1 MIRRQAATLA
11 RVSFATLVRNVPV
24 RVLDVSRCG
33 CRLESSERLHPGTAG
48 SLRLQLGGQNHEDDV
63 RVARC
68 QVREGAG
75 SNCFLGVELLPT
87 RRIHGQSIRLAIG
100 NLVGDREGGET
111 TVADIAQEPPDSGAE
126 QETGAGRPPPARARM
141 HGRRQ
146 KPREIDLTGS
156 R

>member
-1 MIRRQAATLA
+1 VNRRQAATLA

-48 SLRLQLGGQNHEDDV
+48 SLRLRLGGQNHEDDV

-75 SNCFLGVELLPT
+75 SNYFLGVELLST
-87 RRIHGQSIRLAIG
+87 RRLHDQSIRLAVG
-100 NLVGDREGGET
+100 HLVGEREGGE
-111 TVADIAQEPPDSGAE
+111 APSPNGAQEPRDAGEE
-126 QETGAGRPPPARARM
+126 QQARAASRAPPA
-141 HGRRQ
+141 GV
-146 KPREIDLTGS
+146 DVGT
-156 R
+156 